1 MEEMVRLA
9 IKLKS
14 QHAEHKAHGE
24 MHEFGESMEDDIN
37 RLCDL
42 AIKFGSEGVKQD
54 VAA

>member
-1 MEEMVRLA
+1 MEEMARLA
-9 IKLKS
+9 VKLKS
-14 QHAEHKAHGE
+14 QHAEHKEKGE
-24 MHEFGESMEDDIN
+24 MHEFGDSMEDVIN